1 MHRVGAGGKLFLPQF
16 VVYKNVYQNN
26 KLNWRNQMKFNKW
39 TLGLAAVGL
48 VSWNS
53 AAVAQDTAAPATV
66 LTSLSS
72 TTLSGYVDT
81 SAQWNLGTG
90 NANTPFYTFGGPSK
104 ADGFNLNVVQLS
116 LDKPLDESEWAA
128 GYHVDLWLGPDA
140 NTLGTASINSFGGG
154 DFAIR
159 QAYISLRTPVGN
171 GLDWKIGVFDTVI
184 GYESLASVN
193 NPNYTHSYGFTIEPT
208 THTGILG
215 TYKVSD
221 AVSISAGI
229 ANTVGPTINEKAHGP
244 NFSGSTVAES
254 SKTYMGAVALTAPTS
269 WGWIGGSTF
278 SFGVVNGFNDGAAEF
293 GGANQANVYAGLTM
307 NTPVT
312 ALKLGASMDFVQ
324 VHDAKNV
331 FANPNQDDIDFT
343 GDGTIWDG
351 ALYATFQATEK
362 LSFSARGEFLDDSAD
377 LVVDTSEFGK
387 ARAKIWSGTATAQY
401 DLWKNV
407 ITRAEFRW
415 DHGDNGKYFGGQF
428 AGEPDR
434 RNAFLLAAQVIYK
447 F

>member
-1 MHRVGAGGKLFLPQF
+1 
-16 VVYKNVYQNN
+16 
-26 KLNWRNQMKFNKW
+26 MKFNKW

-48 VSWNS
+48 VSWTS
-53 AAVAQDTAAPATV
+53 AAVADDAAAPATV

-90 NANTPFYTFGGPSK
+90 NAFSPPYTFGGASK

-140 NTLGTASINSFGGG
+140 NALNTQSSLVNGNGGS

-159 QAYISLRTPVGN
+159 QAYVTLRTPVGN
-171 GLDWKIGVFDTVI
+171 GLDWKIGVFDTII
-184 GYESLASVN
+184 GYESLSSPN

-221 AVSISAGI
+221 MVNVTAGV
-229 ANTVGPTINEKAHGP
+229 ANTVSPVINERAQGP
-244 NFSGSTVAES
+244 NAGFTTRAES
-254 SKTYMGAVALTAPTS
+254 YKAYMAAVALTAPTS
-269 WGWIGGSTF
+269 WGWVGGSTL
-278 SFGVVNGFNDGAAEF
+278 SVGAVNGFNSFSNEGT
-293 GGANQANVYAGLTM
+293 GGNTTSVYAGLTM
-307 NTPVT
+307 NTPMT
-312 ALKLGASMDFVQ
+312 ALKLGASVDYLEL
-324 VHDAKNV
+324 HDANTV
-331 FANPNQDDIDFT
+331 SFGDIP
-343 GDGTIWDG
+343 DGTVWDG
-351 ALYATFQATEK
+351 ALYASFQATEK
-362 LSFSARGEFLDDSAD
+362 LSLNFRGEFVDDSSDVLGDASD
-377 LVVDTSEFGK
+377 LGLR
-387 ARAKIWSGTATAQY
+387 RAKIWSGTATAQY

-407 ITRAEFRW
+407 ISRVEFRW
-415 DHGDNGKYFGGQF
+415 DHGDNGNFFGAAAEG
-428 AGEPDR
+428 GNPSR
-434 RNAFLLAAQVIYK
+434 RNAYLLAAQVIYK

>member
-1 MHRVGAGGKLFLPQF
+1 
-16 VVYKNVYQNN
+16 
-26 KLNWRNQMKFNKW
+26 MKFNKW

-53 AAVAQDTAAPATV
+53 AALADDAAAPATV

-90 NANTPFYTFGGPSK
+90 NANTPPYSFGGASK

-140 NTLGTASINSFGGG
+140 NALGTASINSSGAS

-171 GLDWKIGVFDTVI
+171 GLDWKIGVFDTVV
-184 GYESLASVN
+184 GYESLSSPN

-215 TYKVSD
+215 TYKVND
-221 AVSISAGI
+221 MINISAGI
-229 ANTVGPTINEKAHGP
+229 ANTVGPSINEKAHQP
-244 NFSGSTVAES
+244 NSTGFNGVAES
-254 SKTYMGAVALTAPTS
+254 SKTYMGAIALTAPS
-269 WGWIGGSTF
+269 NWGWASGSTF
-278 SFGVVNGFNDGAAEF
+278 SVGVVNGFNSGAAEF
-293 GGANQANVYAGLTM
+293 GGANQANLYAGLTL
-307 NTPVT
+307 NTPVS
-312 ALKLGASMDFVQ
+312 ALKVGSSLDFVQ
-324 VHDAKNV
+324 VHGGARP
-331 FANPNQDDIDFT
+331 FFNQGGDGDFG

-351 ALYATFQATEK
+351 AIYASFQATEK
-362 LSFSARGEFLDDSAD
+362 LSLNLRGEFVDDSAD
-377 LVVDTSEFGK
+377 LLEDVSEIGMR
-387 ARAKIWSGTATAQY
+387 RAKIWSATATAQY

-407 ITRAEFRW
+407 ISRVELRW
-415 DHGDNGKYFGGQF
+415 DHGDNGKFFGGNSNSSSF
-428 AGEPDR
+428 SGPSR
-434 RNAFLLAAQVIYK
+434 RNAVLVAAQVIYK

>member
-1 MHRVGAGGKLFLPQF
+1 
-16 VVYKNVYQNN
+16 
-26 KLNWRNQMKFNKW
+26 MKFNKW

-48 VSWNS
+48 VSWN
-53 AAVAQDTAAPATV
+53 AAAQDAAAPATV

-90 NANTPFYTFGGPSK
+90 NANTPPYSFGGASK

-140 NTLGTASINSFGGG
+140 NALGTASITSVGSS

-159 QAYISLRTPVGN
+159 QAYVSLRTPIGN

-215 TYKVSD
+215 TYKVND
-221 AVSISAGI
+221 MVSVSAGI
-229 ANTVGPTINEKAHGP
+229 ANTVGPSINERAQGP
-244 NFSGSTVAES
+244 NNGIRTLSES
-254 SKTYMGAVALTAPTS
+254 SKTYMGAVAVTAPTS
-269 WGWIGGSTF
+269 WGWVGGSTL
-278 SFGVVNGFNDGAAEF
+278 SFGVVNGFNSAVNGF
-293 GGANQANVYAGLTM
+293 GANQANVYAGLTM

-312 ALKLGASMDFVQ
+312 ALKVGAALDFVQ
-324 VHDAKNV
+324 IHDSLRDAGI
-331 FANPNQDDIDFT
+331 P
-343 GDGTIWDG
+343 DGTIWDG

-362 LSFSARGEFLDDSAD
+362 LSFSARGEFTDDSTGT
-377 LVVDTSEFGK
+377 LTSTFLN
-387 ARAKIWSGTATAQY
+387 RAKIWSGTATAQY

-415 DHGDNGKYFGGQF
+415 DHGDNGQFFGGNG
-428 AGEPDR
+428 APDR
-434 RNAFLLAAQVIYK
+434 RNAYLLAAQVIYK

>member
-1 MHRVGAGGKLFLPQF
+1 
-16 VVYKNVYQNN
+16 
-26 KLNWRNQMKFNKW
+26 MKFNKW
-39 TLGLAAVGL
+39 TLGLAAAGL
-48 VSWNS
+48 VSLNS
-53 AAVAQDTAAPATV
+53 AAMADDTAAAPATV

-81 SAQWNLGTG
+81 SAQWNVGTG
-90 NANTPFYTFGGPSK
+90 NANVPFYTFGGPSK

-116 LDKPLDESEWAA
+116 LDKPLDESEWSA

-140 NTLGTASINSFGGG
+140 NALGTASIGSTGSS

-159 QAYISLRTPVGN
+159 QAYVSLRTPVGN

-193 NPNYTHSYGFTIEPT
+193 NPNYTHSYGFTVEPT

-215 TYKVSD
+215 TYKINDMVN
-221 AVSISAGI
+221 ISAGI
-229 ANTVGPTINEKAHGP
+229 ANTASPTINERAHGGL
-244 NFSGSTVAES
+244 NLTGNNAAES
-254 SKTYMGAVALTAPTS
+254 YKTYMAAVALSAPTD
-269 WGWIGGSTF
+269 WGWAGGSTL
-278 SFGVVNGFNDGAAEF
+278 SFGVVNGFSDFAAEG

-312 ALKLGASMDFVQ
+312 ALKLGASLDFVQ
-324 VHDAKNV
+324 VHDAAKV
-331 FANPNQDDIDFT
+331 FANINQGADGDFG

-362 LSFSARGEFLDDSAD
+362 LSVSARGEFLDDSAD
-377 LVVDTSEFGK
+377 AVYDASDFGK
-387 ARAKIWSGTATAQY
+387 ARAKVWAGTATVQY

-407 ITRAEFRW
+407 ITRFEARW
-415 DHGDNGKYFGGQF
+415 DHGDNGKYFGGN
-428 AGEPDR
+428 AAPDR
-434 RNAFLLAAQVIYK
+434 RNAYLLAAQVIYK

>member
-1 MHRVGAGGKLFLPQF
+1 
-16 VVYKNVYQNN
+16 
-26 KLNWRNQMKFNKW
+26 MKFNKW

-53 AAVAQDTAAPATV
+53 AASAQDAAPSTV

-81 SAQWNLGTG
+81 SMQWNLGSG
-90 NANTPFYTFGGPSK
+90 NANTPAYTFGGSGK

-140 NTLGTASINSFGGG
+140 NGLGTVSSGFGS

-159 QAYISLRTPVGN
+159 QAYVTLRTPVGN
-171 GLDWKIGVFDTVI
+171 GLDWKIGVFDTII

-208 THTGILG
+208 SHTGILAS
-215 TYKVSD
+215 YKITDLVN
-221 AVSISAGI
+221 VSAGI
-229 ANTVGPTINEKAHGP
+229 ANTVGPVINNRAFP
-244 NFSGSTVAES
+244 STTPLSGSEAES
-254 SKTYMGAVALTAPTS
+254 YKTYMGAVALTAPQD
-269 WGWIGGSTF
+269 WGFIGGSTL
-278 SFGVVNGFNDGAAEF
+278 SAGIVNGFSDF
-293 GGANQANVYAGLTM
+293 GGANTANYYVGATV
-307 NTPVT
+307 NTPIS
-312 ALKLGASMDFVQ
+312 ALKVGMSYDLLD
-324 VHDAKNV
+324 VHV
-331 FANPNQDDIDFT
+331 FGGDVWDIA
-343 GDGTIWDG
+343 G
-351 ALYATFQATEK
+351 YATFQATEK
-362 LSFSARGEFLDDSAD
+362 LSFSGRGEYED
-377 LVVDTSEFGK
+377 VVGGGSHIYELTG
-387 ARAKIWSGTATAQY
+387 TAQY

-415 DHGDNGKYFGGQF
+415 DHGDNGRFFGGTTT
-428 AGEPDR
+428 PDR
-434 RNAFLLAAQVIYK
+434 RNAYLLAAQVIYK

>member
-1 MHRVGAGGKLFLPQF
+1 
-16 VVYKNVYQNN
+16 
-26 KLNWRNQMKFNKW
+26 MKFNKW

-53 AAVAQDTAAPATV
+53 AAVADDAAPATV

-90 NANTPFYTFGGPSK
+90 NANTPFYSFGGPSK

-140 NTLGTASINSFGGG
+140 AALGSASILSSTS
-154 DFAIR
+154 DLAIR
-159 QAYISLRTPVGN
+159 QAYVSLRTPLGN
-171 GLDWKIGVFDTVI
+171 GLNWKIGVFDTVV
-184 GYESLASVN
+184 GYESLSSPN
-193 NPNYTHSYGFTIEPT
+193 NPNYTHSYGFTVEPT

-215 TYKVSD
+215 TYKVND
-221 AVSISAGI
+221 MINLSAGI
-229 ANTVGPTINEKAHGP
+229 ANTYGPTINERAHQP
-244 NFSGSTVAES
+244 NLTGTTEAES
-254 SKTYMGAVALTAPTS
+254 YKTYMGAVALTAPTD
-269 WGWIGGSTF
+269 WGWVGGSTL
-278 SFGVVNGFNDGAAEF
+278 SFGVVNGFNDAAAEF

-307 NTPVT
+307 NTPMT
-312 ALKLGASMDFVQ
+312 ALKLGASLDFVQ
-324 VHDAKNV
+324 VHSAVRV
-331 FANPNQDDIDFT
+331 FNNQGGEVGDFT

-362 LSFSARGEFLDDSAD
+362 LSFSARGEFLDDAD
-377 LVVDTSEFGK
+377 DFIVDASDLGK
-387 ARAKIWSGTATAQY
+387 ARAKIWSGTLTTQY

-407 ITRAEFRW
+407 ISRVEFRW
-415 DHGDNGKYFGGQF
+415 DHADNGKFFGGNSNTSI
-428 AGEPDR
+428 GGPNR

>member
-1 MHRVGAGGKLFLPQF
+1 MHRVGAGGKLFLPQLI
-16 VVYKNVYQNN
+16 VYKNVYQNN

-53 AAVAQDTAAPATV
+53 AALADDAAPSTV

-90 NANTPFYTFGGPSK
+90 NANTPPYSFGGGGK

-140 NTLGTASINSFGGG
+140 NSLGTVSSGGAA

-159 QAYISLRTPVGN
+159 QAYVTLRTPVGN
-171 GLDWKIGVFDTVI
+171 GLDWKIGVFDTII
-184 GYESLASVN
+184 GYESLSSPN

-215 TYKVSD
+215 TYKITD
-221 AVSISAGI
+221 AINVSAGI
-229 ANTVGPTINEKAHGP
+229 ANTIGPVINNRPFPAGGTF
-244 NFSGSTVAES
+244 NGTQAES
-254 SKTYMGAVALTAPTS
+254 YKTYMGAVALTAPQD
-269 WGWIGGSTF
+269 WGWIGGSTL
-278 SFGVVNGFNDGAAEF
+278 SAGIVNGFSDF
-293 GGANQANVYAGLTM
+293 VGANSASYYVGATV
-307 NTPVT
+307 NTPIS
-312 ALKLGASMDFVQ
+312 ALKLGASYDLLD
-324 VHDAKNV
+324 VHRANGDA
-331 FANPNQDDIDFT
+331 
-343 GDGTIWDG
+343 WDL
-351 ALYATFQATEK
+351 AAYATFQATEK
-362 LSFSARGEFLDDSAD
+362 LSFSGRGEYLD
-377 LVVDTSEFGK
+377 VVGGG
-387 ARAKIWSGTATAQY
+387 AHIWDFTATAQY

-407 ITRAEFRW
+407 ISRVEFRW
-415 DHGDNGKYFGGQF
+415 DHGDNGKFFGGTG
-428 AGEPDR
+428 APDR
-434 RNAFLLAAQVIYK
+434 KNAFLLAAQVIYK